1 MTERPSAPEDDLPE
15 QMRVRLDKRAELLER
30 KTPPYA
36 LGFRRTHTLAELRAA
51 YPDLEPGAETGD
63 TVAVAGRVIFLRNT
77 GKLCFVLLRAG
88 DGSWTANGEPQPHV
102 QGALDCDLAF
112 SPLTNFMPA
121 RRLAAAPGDHVMAW
135 VSVPDL
141 AVLRSEQRYEP
152 IDALTVRYIGLDS
165 DFTAD
170 LELDEDGFVVR
181 YQRLAERVVSGGRA

>member
-1 MTERPSAPEDDLPE
+1 MSLLVWRGVEEWLAEACEVTVSGDRLQARGVQLGAEPHPYRVDYELTTGANWVTERLQVACGERSLDL
-15 QMRVRLDKRAELLER
+15 V
-30 KTPPYA
+30 
-36 LGFRRTHTLAELRAA
+36 
-51 YPDLEPGAETGD
+51 
-63 TVAVAGRVIFLRNT
+63 
-77 GKLCFVLLRAG
+77 RAG

-121 RRLAAAPGDHVMAW
+121 RRLAAAPVDHVMAW

-152 IDALTVRYIGLDS
+152 IDARTVRYIGLDS

>member
-1 MTERPSAPEDDLPE
+1 MSLLVWRGVEEWLAEACEVTVSGDRLQARGVQLGAEPHPYRVDYELTTGANWVTERLQVVCGERSLDL
-15 QMRVRLDKRAELLER
+15 V
-30 KTPPYA
+30 
-36 LGFRRTHTLAELRAA
+36 
-51 YPDLEPGAETGD
+51 
-63 TVAVAGRVIFLRNT
+63 
-77 GKLCFVLLRAG
+77 RAG

-121 RRLAAAPGDHVMAW
+121 RRLAAAPVDHVMAW

-141 AVLRSEQRYEP
+141 EVLRSEQRYEP
-152 IDALTVRYIGLDS
+152 IDARTVRYIGLDS